1 TPGSASASGV
11 SPARPTST
19 AKPTYEQLARR
30 LSGTLAQPGQTGF
43 RPRALLYTPQFHTQ
57 PEPEAIAHVA
67 TAADVA
73 ACVRFARD
81 GGAPPRVSNGGG
93 SPGGRAVG

>member
-1 TPGSASASGV
+1 MVLVKRRDVLGLAVLIGLGAVLPGCTAPAQVTPSTPGSASASGV

-43 RPRALLYTPQFHTQ
+43 RPRALLY
-57 PEPEAIAHVA
+57 
-67 TAADVA
+67 
-73 ACVRFARD
+73 
-81 GGAPPRVSNGGG
+81 
-93 SPGGRAVG
+93 